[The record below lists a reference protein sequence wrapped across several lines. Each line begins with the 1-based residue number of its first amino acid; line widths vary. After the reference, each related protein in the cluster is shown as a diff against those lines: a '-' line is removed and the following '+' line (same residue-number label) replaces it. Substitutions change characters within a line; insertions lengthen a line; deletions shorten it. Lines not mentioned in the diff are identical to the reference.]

1 MLHFIIRRLIFLVFV
16 LFGVTILVFTLL
28 MTFSPERRAA
38 AFIRS
43 PQSAR
48 DIDKIVQK
56 FGLNDPFYIQYG
68 RWIREISQGN
78 LGWSLVASGTVL
90 EAFWRYL
97 PVTVEL
103 NLYCAPLIVFA
114 GIWFGTLA
122 GVHRDTWIDHTSRIV
137 SIIGWSLPTFL
148 FSLIL
153 LMIFYGYFKGWL
165 PPGIISDEA
174 NMYILDHADTFK
186 RYTGMY
192 TIDGL
197 LNGELWIT
205 LDALRRLVLPVITN
219 VVVIFALLVRVMRSG
234 MIEAL
239 SQDYVITAKAKGA
252 DRKTIH
258 LKHARRNALIPVM
271 TVSGVLIAG
280 LMTGSISVEYVFN
293 RQGMGWW
300 LANSAIQL
308 DVPALLSVCL
318 FVGFVYVIANLIVD
332 ILYAYI
338 DPRIRLG

>member
-1 MLHFIIRRLIFLVFV
+1 MSHFILRRLILLVFV
-16 LFGVTILVFTLL
+16 LFMVTIVIFTIL
-28 MTFSPERRAA
+28 MTFPPELKAM
-38 AFIRS
+38 AFVRS
-43 PQSAR
+43 PQSLR

-56 FGLNDPFYIQYG
+56 YGLDDPVHKQYW
-68 RWIREISQGN
+68 RWIREVAQGN
-78 LGWSLVASGTVL
+78 FGWSLVASDTVRA
-90 EAFWRYL
+90 AFLRYL
-97 PVTVEL
+97 PITVEL
-103 NLYCAPLIVFA
+103 NLYCAPLIVLT

-122 GVHRDTWIDHTSRIV
+122 GVHRDTWIDHVSRIV

-153 LMIFYGYFKGWL
+153 LMIFYGYFNWF
-165 PPGIISDEA
+165 PPGVISDKA
-174 NMYILDHADTFK
+174 NIYILDHADSFT

-197 LNGELWIT
+197 LNGEFWIT

-239 SQDYVITAKAKGA
+239 SQDYIITAKAKGA

-258 LKHARRNALIPVM
+258 LKHARKNALIPVM
-271 TVSGVLIAG
+271 TVAGVLIAG
-280 LMTGSISVEYVFN
+280 LMMGSIAVEYVFD
-293 RQGMGWW
+293 RRGMGWW

-308 DVPALLSVCL
+308 DIPALLAVCL

-338 DPRIRLG
+338 DPRIRLS

>member
-1 MLHFIIRRLIFLVFV
+1 MLNFILRRLIFLVFV
-16 LFGVTILVFTLL
+16 LFGVTILIFSLL

-38 AFIRS
+38 AFISS

-48 DIDKIVQK
+48 DIDKIVEK
-56 FGLNDPFYIQYG
+56 FGLNDPVIVQYG
-68 RWIREISQGN
+68 RWMKEIARGN
-78 LGWSLVASGTVL
+78 FGWSLVASSTVL
-90 EAFWRYL
+90 DAFLRYL
-97 PVTVEL
+97 PVTIEL
-103 NLYCAPLIVFA
+103 NLYCAPLIVLA

-122 GVHRDTWIDHTSRIV
+122 GVHRDSWIDHSSRII
-137 SIIGWSLPTFL
+137 SIVGWSLPTFL

-153 LMIFYGYFKGWL
+153 LMVFYGKFNWF
-165 PPGIISDEA
+165 PPGIISDKA
-174 NMYILDHADTFK
+174 NMYILDHADTFT

-197 LNGELWIT
+197 LNGQLWIT
-205 LDALRRLVLPVITN
+205 IDAFRHLILPIITN

-239 SQDYVITAKAKGA
+239 SQDYIITAKAKGA
-252 DRKTIH
+252 DKKTIH
-258 LKHARRNALIPVM
+258 LKHARKNALIPVM
-271 TVSGVLIAG
+271 TVSGLLIAG

-308 DVPALLSVCL
+308 DVPALLAVCL
-318 FVGFVYVIANLIVD
+318 FVGFVYVVANLLVD
-332 ILYAYI
+332 ILYATI
-338 DPRIRLG
+338 DPRIRLS

>member
-1 MLHFIIRRLIFLVFV
+1 MVNFIIRRLILLVFV
-16 LFGVTILVFTLL
+16 LFGVTILVFGIL
-28 MTFSPERRAA
+28 MSFSPDRRAA
-38 AFIRS
+38 AYIRS
-43 PQSAR
+43 PQQAK
-48 DIDKIVQK
+48 DIDKIIQK
-56 FGLNDPFYIQYG
+56 YGLNDPVYLQYG
-68 RWIREISQGN
+68 RWISQVLRGN
-78 LGWSLVASGTVL
+78 FGWSLVASSTVR

-97 PVTVEL
+97 PVTIEL
-103 NLYCAPLIVFA
+103 NLYSAPLIVIA

-122 GVHRDTWIDHTSRIV
+122 GVHRDTWIDHVSRII

-153 LMIFYGYFKGWL
+153 LMFFYGYFNWF
-165 PPGIISDEA
+165 PPGVIGDKA
-174 NMYILDHADTFK
+174 NLYILDHADTYT
-186 RYTGMY
+186 RYTGLY

-197 LNGELWIT
+197 LNGEPWIA
-205 LDALRRLVLPVITN
+205 LDALRRLVLPVMTN

-239 SQDYVITAKAKGA
+239 SQDYIITARAKGA
-252 DRKTIH
+252 DRQTVYR
-258 LKHARRNALIPVM
+258 KHARKNALIPVM
-271 TVSGVLIAG
+271 TISGVLIAG
-280 LMTGSISVEYVFN
+280 LMTGSIAVEYVFN

-318 FVGFVYVIANLIVD
+318 FVGFVYVVANLIVD

-338 DPRIRLG
+338 DPRIRLN

>member
-1 MLHFIIRRLIFLVFV
+1 MLNFILRRLIFLVFV
-16 LFGVTILVFTLL
+16 LFGVTILIFSLL

-38 AFIRS
+38 AFISS

-48 DIDKIVQK
+48 DIDKIVEK
-56 FGLNDPFYIQYG
+56 FGLNDPFVVQYG
-68 RWIREISQGN
+68 RWMKEISRGN
-78 LGWSLVASGTVL
+78 FGWSLVSSSTVL
-90 EAFWRYL
+90 DAFLRYL
-97 PVTVEL
+97 PVTIEL
-103 NLYCAPLIVFA
+103 NLYCAPLIVLA
-114 GIWFGTLA
+114 GIWFGTQA
-122 GVHRDTWIDHTSRIV
+122 GVHRDTWIDHASRII
-137 SIIGWSLPTFL
+137 SIVGWSLPTFL

-153 LMIFYGYFKGWL
+153 LMVFYGKFNWF
-165 PPGIISDEA
+165 PPGIISDKA
-174 NMYILDHADTFK
+174 NMYILDHADSFR

-197 LNGELWIT
+197 LNGQLWIT
-205 LDALRRLVLPVITN
+205 LDAFRHLILPIITN

-239 SQDYVITAKAKGA
+239 SQDYIITAKAKGA
-252 DRKTIH
+252 DKKAIN
-258 LKHARRNALIPVM
+258 LKHARKNALIPVM
-271 TVSGVLIAG
+271 TVSGLLIAG

-318 FVGFVYVIANLIVD
+318 FIGFVYVIANLLVD
-332 ILYAYI
+332 ILYAAI